1 MQKDGF
7 QNKGYI
13 KLYRDINDNNLWLL
27 EPFTRAQ
34 AWVDLLLL
42 TNYKSGLIEVK
53 NGSLVNIERGQ
64 CGYSMKA
71 LADRWK
77 WSRKKVAGFIKFLKN
92 AEMVQQKIVEN
103 HSIITILNY
112 EAYQGE
118 QQTEQQ
124 PTQQT
129 EQQSD
134 PQNEQQTEQ
143 QKNTNNKD
151 NKVNKDN
158 NEKKKNFVAK
168 SFFQKLIAEDEE
180 AKKYIVFSDSFMRF
194 LQYKTD
200 IKKQYKT
207 GDSVKNAFLKF
218 ARMSE
223 NNVELA
229 NALVDNTIAR
239 GWQSIYPLSK
249 EDKIEFQKTQNQNQS
264 ASGTDWER
272 YID

>member
-1 MQKDGF
+1 MNNGF

-13 KLYRDINDNNLWLL
+13 KLYREINDNDLWLL

-42 TNYKSGLIEVK
+42 ANYKSGLIEVK
-53 NGSLVNIERGQ
+53 NGSIVSIERGE

-71 LADRWK
+71 LSQRWK

-124 PTQQT
+124 NDQQNEQQSNQQNEQQQLQQT
-129 EQQSD
+129 EQQ
-134 PQNEQQTEQ
+134 THI
-143 QKNTNNKD
+143 NNKD
-151 NKVNKDN
+151 KKDN
-158 NEKKKNFVAK
+158 KEKNNFIAK
-168 SFFQKLIAEDEE
+168 SFFQKLIADDEE
-180 AKKYIVFSDSFMRF
+180 CKKYSSFSDSFLKF

-207 GDSVKNAFLKF
+207 DYSVKNAFLRF
-218 ARMSE
+218 VRLS
-223 NNVELA
+223 NNDV
-229 NALVDNTIAR
+229 NYGVALVDKAIAC
-239 GWQSIYPLSK
+239 GWQSIYDLSSAEK
-249 EDKIEFQKTQNQNQS
+249 KEFQKNKQQS
-264 ASGTDWER
+264 QANEVDEWESR
-272 YID
+272 LM